1 MRADAA
7 RNRDQIV
14 DAARLLFISKG
25 PDIPMEEIARAAG
38 VGVGTL
44 YRRFPDR
51 TALADAVTITV
62 FERLAAMARVAR
74 AEEPDPWLAFRRF
87 LHEWAEFR
95 LGLLGNAVC
104 AGLPAAMAANDE
116 IRVARDAWF
125 EEFETVLRDAHQAG
139 VLRKD
144 VGFMQVATF
153 MTMLVTAELTE
164 QSRQILDVMLDGMRV
179 TPGT

>member
-14 DAARLLFISKG
+14 DAARLLFISRG

-51 TALADAVTITV
+51 TALTDAVTLV
-62 FERLAAMARVAR
+62 VLERLTAMVRVAR
-74 AEEPDPWLAFRRF
+74 AEESEPWRVLRRF

-95 LGLLGNAVC
+95 LGLLHNMVC
-104 AGLPAAMAANDE
+104 SGLPAAMAANDE
-116 IRVARDAWF
+116 IRVAQDVWF
-125 EEFETVLRDAHQAG
+125 EEFGSVVREAHQAG
-139 VLRKD
+139 VLRED
-144 VGFMQVATF
+144 VGFLQIATF
-153 MTMLVTAELTE
+153 MTMLVTFE
-164 QSRQILDVMLDGMRV
+164 QSDQSQRILDVMLDGMRV
-179 TPGT
+179 TPGA